1 MKSNQSSKA
10 LTIAKWFARP
20 FSTIVAAPGLVRAS
34 RAFEAYWCVLLGKG
48 AGSGWAMDM
57 EILAAKNCIQ
67 STHPILF
74 DVGAN
79 QGVWSR
85 EMLRIFPDARI
96 FLFEPQASCQEVL
109 RALNLKNSKLIP
121 KAVSDGEEQSVSFF
135 SSPESS
141 AIGSLHVRRD
151 TYFQDLP
158 FEKQDVQT
166 VTLDQMTQ
174 DHQLPFVD
182 FVKIDVEGH
191 ELNVLKGARE
201 SLRQHK
207 IGGLSFEFGSGQIN
221 SRTFFH
227 DFWDFLTPLGY
238 EIYRILPSSR
248 VMKIKAYDED
258 CEYFRGV
265 TNYIARPIPD
275 KAPHTASP

>member
-1 MKSNQSSKA
+1 MKTNPFSIAHSF
-10 LTIAKWFARP
+10 AKWFARP
-20 FSTIVAAPGLVRAS
+20 LSAVLAAPGLVRIS

-57 EILAAKNCIQ
+57 DIMAAKNSIQ

-85 EMLRIFPDARI
+85 EMLRIFPEARI
-96 FLFEPQASCQEVL
+96 FLFEPQTSCQEVL
-109 RALNLKNSKLIP
+109 RAMNLKNSTLIP
-121 KAVSDGEEQSVSFF
+121 KAVSDGEEQCVSFF
-135 SSPESS
+135 SSPEAS

-166 VTLDQMTQ
+166 VALDQMLQ
-174 DHQLPFVD
+174 DHRLPFVD

-191 ELNVLKGARE
+191 ELSVLKGARE
-201 SLRQHK
+201 SLRQPVK
-207 IGGLSFEFGSGQIN
+207 LSVGWS
-221 SRTFFH
+221 H
-227 DFWDFLTPLGY
+227 D
-238 EIYRILPSSR
+238 
-248 VMKIKAYDED
+248 
-258 CEYFRGV
+258 
-265 TNYIARPIPD
+265 
-275 KAPHTASP
+275 